1 MSASEV
7 IGWFADIGLQDRL
20 HVGGKGGSLGELQ
33 RAGIAVPPGFV
44 IKTGAFE
51 RFIGALERKTP
62 VRSLIEAISSDDLAA
77 TAAVCAEIRGRI
89 EEEPLPADVLNE
101 LASAYSALS
110 RGDGVSATAGAG
122 GAGGGGTGAGGGG
135 TGSGGGGTGSGGQC
149 PVAVRSSATTEDA
162 ADASFAGLQD
172 TYLWVTDLNQ
182 TVQRVRS
189 CWASLYS
196 VESVTYRRRRGLPEQ
211 AVAMAVVVQK
221 MVDARTAGVM
231 FTRSPLT
238 GDRSV
243 VTVEGSWG
251 LGSAVVGGEV
261 TPDRWVL
268 GKITGDISVRTISEK
283 LIQHLPVPGGGTQ
296 SVAVDENLRR
306 TACMSDDE
314 LQALRTI
321 ARRVER
327 HYGHP
332 QDIEWAVERRTNEIL
347 LLQSRPE
354 TVWSAKESA
363 PVARPAADPL
373 LHVMSI
379 FGGKQ

>member
-1 MSASEV
+1 MTASPV
-7 IGWFADIGLQDRL
+7 IAWFAYIGLEDRP

-51 RFIGALERKTP
+51 RFIAELERKAP
-62 VRSLIEAISSDDLAA
+62 LRSRIEALSGDDLSA
-77 TAAVCAEIRGRI
+77 TAARCDEVRERI
-89 EEEPLPADVLNE
+89 EAEPLPAEVLDE
-101 LASAYSALS
+101 LTSAYSALCGIS
-110 RGDGVSATAGAG
+110 VGDVGSARARGDDPG
-122 GAGGGGTGAGGGG
+122 GRGGGPA
-135 TGSGGGGTGSGGQC
+135 

-268 GKITGDISVRTISEK
+268 AKITGDISVRTLSDK
-283 LIQHLPVPGGGTQ
+283 LIQHVPAPGGGTQ
-296 SVAVDENLRR
+296 SVAVPDDLRR
-306 TACMSDDE
+306 TACLSDAE

-321 ARRVER
+321 ARKVER
-327 HYGHP
+327 HYGRP
-332 QDIEWAVERRTNEIL
+332 QDIEWAVDRQTNEIL

>member
-1 MSASEV
+1 MPASEV
-7 IGWFADIGLQDRL
+7 IAWFADIGLDDRP

-44 IKTGAFE
+44 ITTGAFE
-51 RFIGALERKTP
+51 RFIEALERAAP
-62 VRSLIEAISSDDLAA
+62 VRSLVESLSGDELAAA
-77 TAAVCAEIRGRI
+77 TARCEEIRARI
-89 EEEPLPADVLNE
+89 EAEALPPDVLE
-101 LASAYSALS
+101 QLSSAYSVLC
-110 RGDGVSATAGAG
+110 GH
-122 GAGGGGTGAGGGG
+122 GGGV
-135 TGSGGGGTGSGGQC
+135 C

-196 VESVTYRRRRGLPEQ
+196 VESVTYRRRRGVPER

-221 MVDARTAGVM
+221 MVDARAAGVM

-268 GKITGDISVRTISEK
+268 AKITGDISIRTISEK
-283 LIQHLPVPGGGTQ
+283 LIQHVPAPGGGTQ
-296 SVAVDENLRR
+296 SVAVADDLRR
-306 TACMSDDE
+306 SACMSDAE
-314 LQALRTI
+314 LQALRMI
-321 ARRVER
+321 ARKIER
-327 HYGHP
+327 HYGRP
-332 QDIEWAVERRTNEIL
+332 QDIEWAVDRQTNEIL

-354 TVWSAKESA
+354 TVWSAKESV

>member
-1 MSASEV
+1 MATSQVVA
-7 IGWFADIGLQDRL
+7 WFADIGLEDRP

-44 IKTGAFE
+44 IETGAFE
-51 RFIGALERKTP
+51 RFIGALEREAP
-62 VRSLIEAISSDDLAA
+62 VRSRIEALSGEDLSA
-77 TAAVCAEIRGRI
+77 TAACCAELRARI
-89 EEEPLPADVLNE
+89 EAEALPPDVLDE
-101 LASAYSALS
+101 LASAHSTLCGGS
-110 RGDGVSATAGAG
+110 SG
-122 GAGGGGTGAGGGG
+122 GAGGT
-135 TGSGGGGTGSGGQC
+135 S

-162 ADASFAGLQD
+162 LDASFAGLQD

-196 VESVTYRRRRGLPEQ
+196 MESVTYRRKRGLREEG
-211 AVAMAVVVQK
+211 VAMAVVVQK

-268 GKITGDISVRTISEK
+268 GKIAGDISVRDISEK
-283 LIQHLPVPGGGTQ
+283 LIQHVPVPGGGTQ
-296 SVAVDENLRR
+296 SVSVADHLRR
-306 TACMSDDE
+306 TACMSDEE

-327 HYGHP
+327 HYGNP

-363 PVARPAADPL
+363 PLARPAADPL

-379 FGGKQ
+379 FGGRK

>member
-1 MSASEV
+1 MSSPSSSEV
-7 IGWFADIGLQDRL
+7 IAWFADVGLDDRPQ
-20 HVGGKGGSLGELQ
+20 VGGKGGSLGELQ

-44 IKTGAFE
+44 IKTGAFQRLIE
-51 RFIGALERKTP
+51 GLERKTP
-62 VRSLIEAISSDDLAA
+62 VRSRIEALSGNDLSA
-77 TAAVCAEIRGRI
+77 TATCCDEVRARI
-89 EEEPLPADVLNE
+89 EAEPLPPDVLNE
-101 LASAYSALS
+101 LATAYGS
-110 RGDGVSATAGAG
+110 VSE
-122 GAGGGGTGAGGGG
+122 
-135 TGSGGGGTGSGGQC
+135 S

-172 TYLWVTDLNQ
+172 TYLWVTDLKQ

-196 VESVTYRRRRGLPEQ
+196 VESVTYRRRRGLPEE

-268 GKITGDISVRTISEK
+268 AKITGDISVRTLSEK
-283 LIQHLPVPGGGTQ
+283 LIQHVPVRQGGTQ
-296 SVAVDENLRR
+296 SIPVAEELRR
-306 TACMSDDE
+306 AACLSDAE

-321 ARRVER
+321 ARKVER
-327 HYGHP
+327 HYGRP
-332 QDIEWAVERRTNEIL
+332 QDIEWAIERQTNEIF

-373 LHVMSI
+373 LHVMSV